1 MPHPAPNPAHSPHK
15 PNILSLTYQ
24 WLFDGQFSEGYQRK
38 LENGIAWLII
48 ISVMAIV
55 AENIGSIYVGREWAF
70 HVFDVM
76 VVAIFTLEY
85 LMRLATAPYDP
96 EFSGKRFPRLR
107 YAFSFYALIDLL
119 AIAPFYLA
127 GFVSADVEM
136 MRALRL
142 LRLMRIF
149 KLSRYV
155 VPAWQEFKTLNKGR
169 GFRYKL
175 FALLEATGHS
185 GRLHVYVDNF
195 IMFWVLLSIVC
206 VVLESVQ
213 SVHQHLSA
221 EFFIIDAMAFSIFTL
236 EYIARLYTAPE
247 NPKYKKNFSPH
258 FSHFKAGQSIIDLL
272 AILPFLLEH
281 FVSTALDL
289 RFLRVF
295 RLLRLLKLTRYT
307 SAVET
312 LYKVVRR
319 EWQVIFA
326 SIFVMLL
333 LVVLT
338 ASLGFLFEHDAQP
351 DKFENIPQSIYWA
364 VVTLASVGYGDI
376 SPITPMGRALTVVLA
391 LVGIGIFAIP
401 AGLLASAFTD
411 QLRIDRENFKHKLL
425 HAFEHGE
432 LDPKARAMVAQETE
446 RLHLSHE
453 DIQRLTRE
461 AREAI
466 QEKKKEERRQSS
478 AMVLDPRVHPDLA
491 AYQWRLLVSQLQV
504 LTLAAG
510 PGVIESQMKPE
521 DIDNELHQR
530 ILAAIKQT

>member
-1 MPHPAPNPAHSPHK
+1 
-15 PNILSLTYQ
+15 
-24 WLFDGQFSEGYQRK
+24 
-38 LENGIAWLII
+38 
-48 ISVMAIV
+48 
-55 AENIGSIYVGREWAF
+55 
-70 HVFDVM
+70 
-76 VVAIFTLEY
+76 
-85 LMRLATAPYDP
+85 
-96 EFSGKRFPRLR
+96 
-107 YAFSFYALIDLL
+107 
-119 AIAPFYLA
+119 
-127 GFVSADVEM
+127 
-136 MRALRL
+136 
-142 LRLMRIF
+142 
-149 KLSRYV
+149 
-155 VPAWQEFKTLNKGR
+155 
-169 GFRYKL
+169 
-175 FALLEATGHS
+175 
-185 GRLHVYVDNF
+185 
-195 IMFWVLLSIVC
+195 
-206 VVLESVQ
+206 
-213 SVHQHLSA
+213 
-221 EFFIIDAMAFSIFTL
+221 
-236 EYIARLYTAPE
+236 
-247 NPKYKKNFSPH
+247 
-258 FSHFKAGQSIIDLL
+258 
-272 AILPFLLEH
+272 
-281 FVSTALDL
+281 
-289 RFLRVF
+289 
-295 RLLRLLKLTRYT
+295 LLRLLKLTRYT

-478 AMVLDPRVHPDLA
+478 AVVLDPRVHPDLA